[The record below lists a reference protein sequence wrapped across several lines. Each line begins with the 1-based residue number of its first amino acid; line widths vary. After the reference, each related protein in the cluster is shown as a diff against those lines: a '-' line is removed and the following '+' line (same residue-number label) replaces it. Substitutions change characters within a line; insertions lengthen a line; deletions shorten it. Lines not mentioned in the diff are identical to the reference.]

1 MPLELIV
8 ERPRKIM
15 LREYTDPPLQEGQV
29 LVRTTVS
36 GIKSGTEINLYRGEV
51 PFVAEVWDPA
61 LRLFR
66 PPEKDES
73 LKPFFPHSLGSWA
86 SGVVVAVG
94 PKVMRLK
101 PGDLVHGE
109 WKHRQTAVLPESRL
123 HVVESHDQGEVMLFT
138 DPAKFALAAVHD
150 AEIKL
155 GDRVA
160 IFGMGA
166 IGLLAIQMARLNGAR
181 QVFAVD
187 PIEGRLE
194 LARQLGADLALNPS
208 NCDVALTIKRS
219 TENRGVDAALEIS
232 GIYAALQEAIRCACQ
247 GGRVVAASYYGAQQ
261 GRVDLSREWH
271 HNRITLRSSMPVWDC
286 PHRHYPAWD
295 HDRTEREAMDLLLR
309 GAVEAHPLIGARV
322 PFAEAARAYAMID
335 QAPDEKVKILLTY
348 GAEGV

>member
-8 ERPRKIM
+8 ERPRKVAF
-15 LREYTDPPLQEGQV
+15 REYTDPPLTDDQV

-36 GIKSGTEINLYRGEV
+36 GIKSGTEINLYRGEN

-66 PPEKDES
+66 PPEKGEIV
-73 LKPFFPHSLGSWA
+73 KPFFPHGLGSWA
-86 SGVVVAVG
+86 TGVVAAVG
-94 PKVMRLK
+94 PKVVRLR
-101 PGDLVHGE
+101 PGDRVHGD
-109 WKHRQTAVLPESRL
+109 WKHRQTAILPEARL
-123 HVVESHDQGEVMLFT
+123 YPVESQEQGEVMLFT

-155 GDRVA
+155 ADRVA

-166 IGLLAIQMARLNGAR
+166 IGLLAVQMARLDGAS

-187 PIEGRLE
+187 PIQGRLE
-194 LARQLGADLALNPS
+194 LARRLGADVALNPGD
-208 NCDVALTIKRS
+208 CDAALSIKRS
-219 TENRGVDAALEIS
+219 TGGKGVDVALEIS
-232 GIYAALQEAIRCACQ
+232 GVYPALQEAIRCACQ

-261 GRVDLSREWH
+261 GAVDLSREWH

-286 PHRHYPAWD
+286 PHRNYPAWD
-295 HDRTEREAMDLLLR
+295 HDRTEREAMDLLLS
-309 GAVEAHPLIGARV
+309 GAVEVRPLIGERV
-322 PFAEAARAYAMID
+322 PFAEAARAYTLID

-348 GAEGV
+348 AAEGN